1 MQQCQPT
8 QHTREPMQHTR
19 ETMQHTREPMQHT
32 REPTRAECTQ
42 GQGASFLT
50 KQTTCSH
57 CAFLRLHA
65 RACLCAGAG
74 VRDDQ
79 HLLPQ
84 NRHEHFIPGALF
96 ARTGPLRTARGCF
109 EGEFSAPVS
118 WQVKEVCTAEAETA
132 ASAEKEA
139 VVITLR
145 MFSLHSLS
153 QI

>member
-1 MQQCQPT
+1 M
-8 QHTREPMQHTR
+8 RV
-19 ETMQHTREPMQHT
+19 
-32 REPTRAECTQ
+32 
-42 GQGASFLT
+42 
-50 KQTTCSH
+50 
-57 CAFLRLHA
+57 
-65 RACLCAGAG
+65 RAC
-74 VRDDQ
+74 VRVRVSGMISISSRKTAMNISSQ
-79 HLLPQ
+79 V
-84 NRHEHFIPGALF
+84 RFF